1 MASDTPAAVATFPG
15 WGGGPWSLL
24 HSFSVTAPPVEQGRH
39 IVITPS
45 NSKYFD
51 ARSIML
57 GPNTT
62 KGSGFQVSVKHLDEH
77 VDATKVEA
85 YCASKNESFARY
97 QNSRR
102 VWSGHLTFELGPHA
116 PIVNEAFRATLA
128 EDVMIH

>member
-1 MASDTPAAVATFPG
+1 M
-15 WGGGPWSLL
+15 
-24 HSFSVTAPPVEQGRH
+24 
-39 IVITPS
+39 PS

-102 VWSGHLTFELGPHA
+102 VWSGYLTFELGPHA